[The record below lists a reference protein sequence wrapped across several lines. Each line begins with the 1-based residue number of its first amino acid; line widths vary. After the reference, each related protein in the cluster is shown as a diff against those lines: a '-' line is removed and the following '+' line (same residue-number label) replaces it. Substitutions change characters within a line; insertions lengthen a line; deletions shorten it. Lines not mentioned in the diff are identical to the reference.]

1 MLRKKRT
8 LWEEEEKVEKNWSIE
23 NVANIFFFWYFFFTM
38 EILSLDYHNYPP
50 VE

>member
-23 NVANIFFFWYFFFTM
+23 NVANIFFFLVFFFHYGD
-38 EILSLDYHNYPP
+38 IVIRLS
-50 VE
+50 